1 MNIKGR
7 VIGPGYQTFIIA
19 EIGLNHNG
27 SVEKAK
33 KLIDVAVIAGA
44 DAVKFQKRTV
54 ETVYSEEE
62 LARPRESPFGKTNG
76 DLKRGLEFDHSAFEE
91 INDYCKGKGI
101 IWFASPWDVSSVDF
115 LEQFDV
121 PIFKVASAC
130 LTDFELLFK
139 IQQSKKPVI
148 MSTGMSTYE
157 EMKTADQVFQGN
169 DVALLVCTSTYPC
182 VLEDLNL
189 ERIRTMQM
197 AFSHRVIG
205 YSGHEV
211 GLNTTRDAIIMGACI
226 IERHITLDRASW
238 GSDQAASI
246 EPQGFIKLCKEIR
259 EIPIA
264 RGEGKIGMIESE
276 KAVKEKLRRVG

>member
-7 VIGPGYQTFIIA
+7 VIGPGYETFIVA
-19 EIGLNHNG
+19 EIGINHSG

-44 DAVKFQKRTV
+44 DAVKLQKRTV
-54 ETVYSEEE
+54 EAVYSEEE
-62 LARPRESPFGKTNG
+62 LARPRESPFGTTNG
-76 DLKRGLEFDHSAFEE
+76 DLKRGLEFDGSQYAE

-101 IWFASPWDVSSVDF
+101 IWFASPWDVRSVDF
-115 LEQFDV
+115 LEHFNIPV
-121 PIFKVASAC
+121 FKVASAC
-130 LTDFELLFK
+130 LTDVELLFK
-139 IQQSKKPVI
+139 IQQSKRPVI
-148 MSTGMSTYE
+148 ISTGMSSYE
-157 EMKTADQVFQGN
+157 EIKVADQVFQGN
-169 DVALLVCTSTYPC
+169 DIALLVCTSTYPC

-189 ERIRTMQM
+189 ERIVTMRRK
-197 AFSHRVIG
+197 FSHRVIG

-211 GLNTTRDAIIMGACI
+211 GLNTTRDAVIMGACI
-226 IERHITLDRASW
+226 IERHICLDRASW

-276 KAVKEKLRRVG
+276 RSVKEKLRRVG